1 MLGLSL
7 LKEEEL
13 DSAERIAI
21 YREVVREIYAV
32 NKLYKRKSKKSRN
45 SSIQAPNLKGRK
57 GSSKNVFLLA
67 EQPHQ

>member
-7 LKEEEL
+7 LNEEEF

-21 YREVVREIYAV
+21 YREFVQEIYAV
-32 NKLYKRKSKKSRN
+32 NKLYKRKSKKSRK

-57 GSSKNVFLLA
+57 GSSKQVALLA
-67 EQPHQ
+67 GQPD